1 LSYVV
6 TKYQRQS
13 PNAVTTTQIA
23 SFYSNAEADAYA
35 NERNGNAS
43 IEGENVWYEAH
54 PESYSEVSWQ
64 PPTPGDI
71 ARVLADLKA
80 QYDSL
85 RITAELYQSSRGRA
99 TVLLYLG
106 LSVLL
111 GFVIGTPGWILA
123 REFYFPPVFA
133 LAGIILVVA
142 SFRDF
147 RRATENELKREQWL
161 FLRAY
166 RVLQNLNDYLN
177 GKTSFPHF
185 KKKAQDELRV
195 LVSRIEN
202 RWAIGEFELA
212 KNALTSLKL
221 LKEGLRQR
229 LLRAVE
235 DEEIQE
241 KAEKE
246 KLELCQQNM
255 IEFCSYL
262 LKKEPQLADVNR
274 LNSLL
279 WLLPPRVEKKGRWRL
294 LSEWFKVN
302 FKIRLMVPFILSL
315 ASGPI
320 LFALATSTNVASGSA
335 ALQPAVGASVGFT
348 GIYATVWAY
357 RNRDKKKSE

>member
-1 LSYVV
+1 M
-6 TKYQRQS
+6 
-13 PNAVTTTQIA
+13 
-23 SFYSNAEADAYA
+23 
-35 NERNGNAS
+35 
-43 IEGENVWYEAH
+43 
-54 PESYSEVSWQ
+54 
-64 PPTPGDI
+64 
-71 ARVLADLKA
+71 
-80 QYDSL
+80 
-85 RITAELYQSSRGRA
+85 
-99 TVLLYLG
+99 
-106 LSVLL
+106 
-111 GFVIGTPGWILA
+111 
-123 REFYFPPVFA
+123 
-133 LAGIILVVA
+133 VVA

-147 RRATENELKREQWL
+147 RRATKNELKREQWL

-202 RWAIGEFELA
+202 RWTIGEFELA

-279 WLLPPRVEKKGRWRL
+279 WLLPPRVEKKGDGGCYQNGSRL
-294 LSEWFKVN
+294 ISKFASWCLS
-302 FKIRLMVPFILSL
+302 S
-315 ASGPI
+315 
-320 LFALATSTNVASGSA
+320 
-335 ALQPAVGASVGFT
+335 
-348 GIYATVWAY
+348 
-357 RNRDKKKSE
+357 

>member
-1 LSYVV
+1 M
-6 TKYQRQS
+6 
-13 PNAVTTTQIA
+13 
-23 SFYSNAEADAYA
+23 
-35 NERNGNAS
+35 
-43 IEGENVWYEAH
+43 
-54 PESYSEVSWQ
+54 
-64 PPTPGDI
+64 
-71 ARVLADLKA
+71 
-80 QYDSL
+80 
-85 RITAELYQSSRGRA
+85 
-99 TVLLYLG
+99 
-106 LSVLL
+106 
-111 GFVIGTPGWILA
+111 
-123 REFYFPPVFA
+123 
-133 LAGIILVVA
+133 
-142 SFRDF
+142 
-147 RRATENELKREQWL
+147 
-161 FLRAY
+161 
-166 RVLQNLNDYLN
+166 
-177 GKTSFPHF
+177 
-185 KKKAQDELRV
+185 
-195 LVSRIEN
+195 SRIEN